1 MKVDKRKSAV
11 KESGWLLFFY
21 SAPSK
26 PVSNRMK
33 IWRKLI
39 GAGAVQMKGAVYILP
54 FSDDNYEF
62 FQWLVSEVAGMKGD
76 AAFVRIEKMDS
87 MKDEEIIALFNRQR
101 EESYKIIGKAVEDIE
116 RRLNSIR
123 KGANARNIKGLSGQ
137 FNKLLKE
144 FDEIKRIDFFSSRE
158 GGALS
163 GRMKHVQTEIKDL
176 SGVETEKGSPAT
188 VIRKAV
194 DDYQGK
200 VWITRKRPFIDR
212 MASAWL
218 IKRFIDK
225 NAAFDFVDEKDQE
238 TIGKG
243 HVTFDIRGGEFT
255 HVGDMCTF
263 EVLVRVFG
271 LKDKALKKIAEIV
284 HDLDMKD
291 EKYNSAEAK
300 GLEDILSGIR
310 KTAKDDMEALER
322 GMVVF
327 EMLYISKT

>member
-1 MKVDKRKSAV
+1 MKHVTQKKGL
-11 KESGWLLFFY
+11 GWLLFFY

-39 GAGAVQMKGAVYILP
+39 GAGAVQMKGAVYMLP

-76 AAFVRIEKMDS
+76 AAFVRIERVETIRDS
-87 MKDEEIIALFNRQR
+87 ELIALFNRQR
-101 EESYKIIGKAVEDIE
+101 ANDYKVIGKACEDIE
-116 RRLNSIR
+116 IKLNSIR
-123 KGANARNIKGLSGQ
+123 KGGKPQNIKGMSDQ
-137 FNKLLKE
+137 FAGLRKDFE
-144 FDEIKRIDFFSSRE
+144 EIRKIDFFSSKE
-158 GGALS
+158 GVSLSERIRRIHADIKIVSGTETKKEKTVALTL
-163 GRMKHVQTEIKDL
+163 K
-176 SGVETEKGSPAT
+176 SPN
-188 VIRKAV
+188 
-194 DDYQGK
+194 DYQGK
-200 VWITRKRPFIDR
+200 TWITRKRPFIDR

-225 NAAFDFVDEKDQE
+225 NAAFDFVDEKDAE
-238 TIGKG
+238 TAGENA
-243 HVTFDIRGGEFT
+243 VTFDVRGGEFT

-291 EKYNSAEAK
+291 KKYGAVEAE
-300 GLEDILSGIR
+300 GIEEILSGIR
-310 KTAKDDMEALER
+310 KTAKSDTETLEK
-322 GMVVF
+322 GMAVF
-327 EMLYISKT
+327 EMLYVSKT